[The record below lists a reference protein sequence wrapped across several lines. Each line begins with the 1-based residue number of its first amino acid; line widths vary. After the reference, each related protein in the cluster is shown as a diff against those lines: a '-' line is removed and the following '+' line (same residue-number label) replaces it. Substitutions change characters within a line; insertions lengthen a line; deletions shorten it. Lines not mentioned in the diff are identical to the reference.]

1 MWNIEAMKLLIL
13 LILSITSAWA
23 KPIVMISYYD
33 AFNRAPFNSS
43 DRIAHA
49 LSLRLNTP
57 DSAFEVKLCA
67 LNTIFDRAFAQA
79 EDCLKNLP
87 EAPVF
92 FLGLGE
98 STCDLKIETM
108 MRNNDRTFGPDNA
121 GNDRRNTPVVVGGA
135 AVIGLRYPLPQM
147 YCALNSAEKN
157 SVVLSNNAGSFV
169 CNNTAYQ
176 MTNFHPEIQ
185 YGFIHV
191 PANNCK
197 DLPRKT
203 ESSIIILEKMIKQA
217 VSFLGSDNE
226 QEGLPHSSNDLRLA
240 TKKEELKKL
249 RKYFEKKDDCLSD
262 YLKRVKGADEKTGIF
277 GTI

>member
-1 MWNIEAMKLLIL
+1 MKALIL
-13 LILSITSAWA
+13 LLLTLSSAWA

-43 DRIAHA
+43 EKVAKA
-49 LSLRLNTP
+49 LAQRLGAEAT
-57 DSAFEVKLCA
+57 FEIRLCA
-67 LNTIFDRAFAQA
+67 LNTIFDLAYAQS

-87 EAPVF
+87 ESPVM

-121 GNDRRNTPVVVGGA
+121 GNTRNNTPSVPGA
-135 AVIGLRYPLPQM
+135 PAIIGLRYPLPQM
-147 YCALNSAEKN
+147 FCALNAAEKR

-169 CNNTAYQ
+169 CNNTAFQ

-185 YGFIHV
+185 FGFIHV
-191 PANNCK
+191 PANNCR
-197 DLPRKT
+197 DVGMKT
-203 ESSIIILEKMIKQA
+203 EAAIGTLSKMIKQG
-217 VSFLGSDNE
+217 VSYLLSDDE
-226 QEGLPHSSNDLRLA
+226 AEGLPHRNNDIRLS
-240 TKKEELKKL
+240 TKKDELKKL
-249 RKYFEKKDDCLSD
+249 RKFYDKNNECLSD
-262 YLKRVKGADEKTGIF
+262 YLKRVKGSDEKTGIF

>member
-1 MWNIEAMKLLIL
+1 MKAVIL
-13 LILSITSAWA
+13 LLLTLSSAWA

-43 DRIAHA
+43 EKVAKA
-49 LSLRLNTP
+49 LALRLNT
-57 DSAFEVKLCA
+57 SETSFEIRLCA
-67 LNTIFDRAFAQA
+67 LNTIFDRAYAQS

-87 EAPVF
+87 ESPLL

-121 GNDRRNTPVVVGGA
+121 GNNRRNTPVVAGA
-135 AVIGLRYPLPQM
+135 PGLLGLRYPLPQM
-147 YCALNSAEKN
+147 FCALNSAEKN
-157 SVVLSNNAGSFV
+157 SLVLSNNAGSFV

-191 PANNCK
+191 PANNCANLAAK
-197 DLPRKT
+197 M
-203 ESSIIILEKMIKQA
+203 ESSIEILSKMIKQA
-217 VSFLGSDNE
+217 VIYLEGDE
-226 QEGLPHSSNDLRLA
+226 VIEGLPHQSNDIRLS
-240 TKKEELKKL
+240 T
-249 RKYFEKKDDCLSD
+249 KKDDLRKLKRFYDKKNECLSD
-262 YLKRVKGADEKTGIF
+262 YLNRIKI
-277 GTI
+277 